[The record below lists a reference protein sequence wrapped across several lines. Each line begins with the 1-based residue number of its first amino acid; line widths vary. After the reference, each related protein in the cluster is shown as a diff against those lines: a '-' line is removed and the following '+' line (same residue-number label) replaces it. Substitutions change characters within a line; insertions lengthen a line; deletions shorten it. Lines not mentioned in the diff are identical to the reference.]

1 MLIVLPAR
9 PRRAW
14 VRAFGLAIG
23 LWGGLAVGVLAP
35 LAGPTRALA
44 AALVV
49 VAAGLAAA
57 WRPAEVRLAYRV
69 WNKAAR
75 TYARAVRHA
84 ALVVAYGVVAAAGG
98 AGSSLRLHRPGPD
111 ESLWSP
117 RPTLPVEAYGS
128 QSDRP
133 GGRAWRGHP
142 WAGVAAWA
150 LGTRNAWATL
160 LVPFL
165 LIVVATESQ
174 EQEEEFPAGIY
185 TLF

>member
-1 MLIVLPAR
+1 MLIVLPSR

-14 VRAFGLAIG
+14 VRSFGLAIG
-23 LWGGLAVGVLAP
+23 LWGGLAVGLLAP

-49 VAAGLAAA
+49 AAAGLAVG
-57 WRPAEVRLAYRV
+57 WRPGAVRLAYRA

-84 ALVVAYGVVAAAGG
+84 ALVVSYGVVVAAGRG
-98 AGSSLRLHRPGPD
+98 GSSLRLRRPGPG

-133 GGRAWRGHP
+133 GRDWRGHP

-150 LGTRNAWATL
+150 LGTRNAWAIL